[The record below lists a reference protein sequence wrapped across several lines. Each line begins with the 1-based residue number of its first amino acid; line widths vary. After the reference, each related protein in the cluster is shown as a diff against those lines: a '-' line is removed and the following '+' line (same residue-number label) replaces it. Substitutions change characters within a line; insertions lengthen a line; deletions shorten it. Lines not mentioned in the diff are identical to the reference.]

1 MILNRT
7 YNLKDFCLRS
17 INNILNRHG
26 YTLKKVLKTKPL
38 KKIEQTDAIFE
49 NVALRH
55 EEAKTNPRILRISLD
70 VKAKVKVGNLS
81 RRGYSRNLK
90 APKAD
95 DHDQHWDATLV
106 PLGIKETA
114 TDDVFLIFGNSKETS
129 DFIVDGLERW
139 WAQRFDDQTY
149 DLLMI
154 DLDNGKPVAGN
165 TRRFI
170 QRMVEFAQKINLPI
184 QLVYYPPYHS
194 KYNPIERVWAA
205 LEKYWNGL
213 ILDSIPNTLK
223 IATQMTWKGIN
234 PAVQFLNKV
243 YERPQ
248 KISLKEFKELEQ
260 NFLIRHPD
268 LPKWDIRI
276 NPISSG

>member
-1 MILNRT
+1 M
-7 YNLKDFCLRS
+7 
-17 INNILNRHG
+17 LNRHG
-26 YTLKKVLKTKPL
+26 YTLKKVQKTKPL

-55 EEAKTNPRILRISLD
+55 EEAKASPRTLRISLD

-81 RRGYSRNLK
+81 RKGYSRSLK
-90 APKAD
+90 APRAN

-106 PLGIKETA
+106 PLGIKEMA
-114 TDDVFLIFGNSKETS
+114 TDDVFLVFGNSKETS
-129 DFIVDGLERW
+129 DFIVDGLEQW
-139 WAQRFDDQTY
+139 WSQRPDDQIY

-170 QRMVEFAQKINLPI
+170 QRMIQFAQKIQIPV

-205 LEKYWNGL
+205 LEQYWNGL
-213 ILDSIPNTLK
+213 ILDNIPNTLK
-223 IATQMTWKGIN
+223 IAAQMTWKGLN
-234 PAVQFLNKV
+234 PVVSFLDKI
-243 YERPQ
+243 YESPE
-248 KISLKEFKELEQ
+248 KISPAEFKELDQ
-260 NFLIRHPD
+260 FLIRHPD
-268 LPKWDIRI
+268 LPKWDVRI
-276 NPISSG
+276 LPTSNW

>member
-1 MILNRT
+1 MILNKA
-7 YNLKDFCLRS
+7 YALKDFCLRS
-17 INNILNRHG
+17 INNVLNRHG

-49 NVALRH
+49 NVTFRH
-55 EEAKTNPRILRISLD
+55 EEATKNSKILRISLD

-81 RRGYSRNLK
+81 RGGYSRNLN
-90 APKAD
+90 APETN
-95 DHDQHWDATLV
+95 DHDQHWDDILI
-106 PLGIKETA
+106 PLGIKEFT
-114 TDDVFLIFGNSKETS
+114 TEDVFLIFGNSKETS
-129 DFIVDGLERW
+129 DFIVDGLEHW
-139 WAQRFDDQTY
+139 WSQRFDDQTY

-154 DLDNGKPVAGN
+154 DLDNGKSVAGN

-170 QRMVEFAQKINLPI
+170 QRMIEFAQKINLPI

-223 IATQMTWKGIN
+223 IAAQMTWKGIN
-234 PAVQFLNKV
+234 PVVHFLDKV
-243 YERPQ
+243 YEKPQ
-248 KISLKEFKELEQ
+248 KISLKEFKELDK
-260 NFLIRHPD
+260 FLIRHPN

-276 NPISSG
+276 KPVLSG